1 MTINCLGLINLKAI
15 LNNVEMI
22 WKWGG
27 GREAKVIGR
36 GMGAN
41 FET

>member
-1 MTINCLGLINLKAI
+1 
-15 LNNVEMI
+15 MI

-27 GREAKVIGR
+27 GKEAKVIGR

-41 FET
+41 FETFKNCS